1 MSEFKI
7 DSKLSIDKNASLYFE
22 EAKKSRKKAA
32 GAEETIA
39 LARKKL
45 EAHEDA
51 RKENEEKKLAEVKRE
66 KKWFEKF
73 RWFVSSEGFLVIG
86 GRDATTNDIIVK
98 KHLDKDDIAF
108 HTDLAGSPFVIV
120 KTKERPSGKNT
131 AGKSEEKSTAE
142 APEIAPTI
150 ATLQEAAEETS
161 SFSRGWKMGVSE
173 MDVFYVSPGQVSV
186 TARPGEYMGKGSFMI
201 YGKRNTLR
209 AKMRVA
215 AGIYDG
221 ALMCGPESAVRKNCE
236 KIIVIAQGSEKKTD
250 VAKKIAKALSCRL
263 DDVVRE
269 LPSGG
274 LRIVK

>member
-1 MSEFKI
+1 MVEFEI
-7 DSKLSIDKNASLYFE
+7 DSKVSIDKNASMYFE
-22 EAKKSRKKAA
+22 EAKKSRKKAS
-32 GAEETIA
+32 GAEEA
-39 LARKKL
+39 VSLARKKL
-45 EAHEDA
+45 EAHESA

-73 RWFVSSEGFLVIG
+73 RWFISSEGFLVIG

-98 KHLDKDDIAF
+98 KHLDKGDIAF

-120 KTKERPSGKNT
+120 KAGEKSEGKNT
-131 AGKSEEKSTAE
+131 VQS
-142 APEIAPTI
+142 PTI

-161 SFSRGWKMGVSE
+161 SFSRGWKMGISE
-173 MDVFYVSPGQVSV
+173 MDVFYVEPGQVSV

-201 YGKRNTLR
+201 YGKRNNMR

-215 AGIYDG
+215 VGIYDG
-221 ALMCGPESAVRKNCE
+221 AVMCGPESAVKKNCE
-236 KIIVIAQGSEKKTD
+236 KALVVAQGGEKKTD
-250 VAKKIAKALSCRL
+250 VAKKIARALLCSL